1 MFNYARI
8 HDLNESYEDL
18 LGLSGLKRVVNNP
31 NDSRTND
38 GYKRL
43 FMGEKR
49 GFKTSFTSKSDSGF
63 ENQHILTI
71 ISFCNL

>member
-38 GYKRL
+38 GCKRV

-49 GFKTSFTSKSDSGF
+49 GFKTSFFVK
-63 ENQHILTI
+63 I
-71 ISFCNL
+71 